1 MKGDERK
8 KEREGEGGRAFLSFL
23 FLLTTEKEKKN
34 EKKSAHMQ
42 SEHTCMSVLCL
53 LMHALR
59 LGADSTPGGVH
70 VGLGCLNVSSL
81 VYVERSKQ
89 EIEVENTQT

>member
-1 MKGDERK
+1 
-8 KEREGEGGRAFLSFL
+8 
-23 FLLTTEKEKKN
+23 
-34 EKKSAHMQ
+34 MQ